1 MWTTEQA
8 RFFAFEDKMQRA
20 GSQLRACEV
29 PGHCVPLQ
37 AQHRRLELLAHAL
50 PIEWPEPW

>member
-1 MWTTEQA
+1 MDDRTGP
-8 RFFAFEDKMQRA
+8 FFCAFKDKMQRA

-50 PIEWPEPW
+50 PIEWPEP